1 MAGIESLLRGRVLG
15 ERYRVEEVIGRGG
28 MGAVY
33 RATDERLGRPV
44 AVKVITA
51 VTVDAESRERMRA
64 RFRREAAAAAGLPHH
79 PNVVPV
85 YDYGTD
91 PDTSLDYIV
100 MELLRGRDLA
110 TQLQRSGP
118 PPLALALRILVQA
131 ARGLNVGH
139 RKGLIHRDV
148 KPGNIFLVEDGDP
161 GEVQVR
167 VLDFG
172 IAKVIDEEDTQ
183 TALTRDGRAP
193 LSPAYASPEQLR
205 GDDALAPSA
214 DVFSLGAVGYQLLTG
229 QKPYTEADR
238 NRMSVGMPVPA
249 PSIRSRNPAIPAEVE
264 TVILRALEHDP
275 AARFPNAGAFADAVE
290 AALRRLEG
298 TSAANAVPS
307 VAGPIV
313 ASDEDDDRT
322 ALAGDEGTMVAPRP
336 GAGAAGVAG
345 AAMAGAAAG
354 SRPLTPA
361 PMGVPPRTG
370 PAIPPPRRRV
380 QPEPRTGTPPIVWVL
395 LVLALAAAGAAIW
408 YAMSTR
414 GAEDRNDRPLAG
426 LPDSAQKDTTRDSL
440 TVADAPRVDQQGRTL
455 LQQGQFAQ
463 AADLFRQAMELD
475 PARADYKDHLA
486 FALIKQGQPAEAA
499 TLLED
504 AIRLDR
510 NYDLAYSHL
519 GDARLALG
527 DTMGAVIAFTRF
539 RDITVNQRDRA
550 IAEQKIAELTAPR
563 PAPVPV
569 DTTTAQPAD
578 TAAPAPAPP
587 SAPAD
592 TVRISPP
599 R

>member
-51 VTVDAESRERMRA
+51 VATDAESRERMRA
-64 RFRREAAAAAGLPHH
+64 RFRREAAAAARLPHH

-91 PDTSLDYIV
+91 AETSLDYIV

-118 PPLALALRILVQA
+118 PPMALALRILQQA

-139 RKGLIHRDV
+139 RMGVIHRDV

-172 IAKVIDEEDTQ
+172 IAKVIDEEESQ

-205 GDDALAPSA
+205 GDDVLTPSA

-238 NRMSVGMPVPA
+238 NRMSVGMPVPP
-249 PSIRSRNPAIPAEVE
+249 PSIRSRNPAVPAEVE
-264 TVILRALEHDP
+264 TTILRAMEMDP
-275 AARFPNAGAFADAVE
+275 SARFPSAGAFADAVE
-290 AALRRLEG
+290 AGLRRLEG

-313 ASDEDDDRT
+313 ATDEDDDRT
-322 ALAGDEGTMVAPRP
+322 ALAGDDDGTMIAPRP
-336 GAGAAGVAG
+336 GAVGAG

-354 SRPLTPA
+354 SRPLPPA
-361 PMGVPPRTG
+361 PVNVPPRTG

-380 QPEPRTGTPPIVWVL
+380 QPEPRAGTPPIVWVL

-414 GAEDRNDRPLAG
+414 DANGRDDRPLAG

-440 TVADAPRVDQQGRTL
+440 TVADAPRVDAQGRAL
-455 LQQGQFAQ
+455 LQAGQFAQ

-486 FALIKQGQPAEAA
+486 FALIKQGQPTEAVP
-499 TLLED
+499 LLED
-504 AIRLDR
+504 AIRLNS

-519 GDARLALG
+519 GDARLAMG

-539 RDITVNQRDRA
+539 RDITVNARDRA
-550 IAEQKIAELTAPR
+550 IAEQKIAELTAPK

-569 DTTTAQPAD
+569 DSTPATPDTTQGPS
-578 TAAPAPAPP
+578 PAPP
-587 SAPAD
+587 SAPQD